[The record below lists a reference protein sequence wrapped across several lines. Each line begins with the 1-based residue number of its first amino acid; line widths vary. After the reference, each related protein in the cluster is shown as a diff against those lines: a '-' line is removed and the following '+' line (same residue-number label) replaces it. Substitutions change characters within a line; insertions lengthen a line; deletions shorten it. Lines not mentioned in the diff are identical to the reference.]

1 MRMTGPARDGLA
13 DPLDSID
20 LHEPVRY
27 ATGSQHGAWHRLRRE
42 CPVWPQPTKDGI
54 QVWSVTRY
62 RDVAAV
68 LMDDRSFSSAYGT
81 ILAVA
86 GGDSAGGR
94 TINLMDQ
101 PRHADVRLPTMRLMS
116 THAAR
121 HGAPRV
127 REHVRRLVADRFSA
141 GGELDVAE
149 LMLDLPMAAVGETIG
164 LPMSIWPD
172 LPRWA
177 MAGVAPD
184 DPHFAEGTPAET
196 LNKAHHRLIA
206 VFLDLIRHRRAHPG
220 DDVISALLR
229 LDFGGRPM
237 DDREVLLN
245 CYSFAMGAV
254 TTTAQVA
261 SHLILALAER
271 PEAWQRIRESPELIP
286 AAVEES
292 LRWASPTNHLLR
304 RVIKPAEVAGTRFE
318 PGELVAAWVASAN
331 RDEAVFHAPY
341 EFDPG
346 RSPNPHLA
354 FGVGAHRCIGAPP
367 AQVLIGLLLHEMHAR
382 LESFHLAGPVTHL
395 RSNFINGITSLPVNF
410 QPVVTRRAV
419 VTR

>member
-1 MRMTGPARDGLA
+1 MRMTGPASDALA

-20 LHEPVRY
+20 LSDPGRF
-27 ATGSQHGAWHRLRRE
+27 ATRAQHGAWHRLRRE
-42 CPVWPQPTKDGI
+42 SPVWRQLTKDGI

-68 LMDDRSFSSAYGT
+68 LIDDKSFSSAYGT

-101 PRHADVRLPTMRLMS
+101 PRHADVRLPSMRLMS

-121 HGAPRV
+121 HGASRV
-127 REHVRRLVADRFSA
+127 REHVRRLVSDCFD
-141 GGELDVAE
+141 GGGVIDVAG
-149 LMLDLPMAAVGETIG
+149 LMLHLPMAAVGETIG
-164 LPMSIWPD
+164 LPADIWAD

-196 LNKAHHRLIA
+196 LNKAHHRIIA
-206 VFLDLIRHRRAHPG
+206 VFSELIRHRRAYPG
-220 DDVISALLR
+220 DDVISVLLG
-229 LDFGGRPM
+229 LDVGGRPL
-237 DDREVLLN
+237 DDRELLLN

-261 SHLILALAER
+261 SHLVLALAER
-271 PEAWQRIRESPELIP
+271 PEAWRALRESPNLIP
-286 AAVEES
+286 TAVEES

-304 RVIKPAEVAGTRFE
+304 RTVKSVEVAGTRFE

-331 RDEAVFHAPY
+331 RDETVFADPY
-341 EFDPG
+341 EFNPR

-367 AQVLIGLLLHEMHAR
+367 AQVVIGLLLEEMLAR
-382 LESFHLAGPVTHL
+382 LESFHVVGPIAHL
-395 RSNFINGITSLPVNF
+395 RSNFINGITSLPVEF
-410 QPVVTRRAV
+410 EPVTTRRPVVIA
-419 VTR
+419 

>member
-1 MRMTGPARDGLA
+1 MRTTGPEEETEPA
-13 DPLDSID
+13 DID
-20 LHEPVRY
+20 LYDPDRY
-27 ATGSQHGAWHRLRRE
+27 ATGAQHGAWRRLRRTD
-42 CPVWPQPTKDGI
+42 PLWTQPTADGLPFR
-54 QVWSVTRY
+54 SVTRY

-68 LMDDRSFSSAYGT
+68 LMDDKNFSSAHGT

-86 GGDSAGGR
+86 RGDSAGGR

-121 HGAPRV
+121 EGAAQV
-127 REHVRRLVADRFSA
+127 RENVRAVVADAFDA
-141 GGELDVAE
+141 GGVVDVAD
-149 LMLDLPMAAVGETIG
+149 LLLHLPMAAVGQTIG
-164 LPMSIWPD
+164 LPRQMWRD

-184 DPHFAEGTPAET
+184 DPNYAEGSPAET

-206 VFLDLIRHRRAHPG
+206 TFTELIRQRRARPA
-220 DDVISALLR
+220 DDVISTLLE

-237 DDREVLLN
+237 DDRELVLN

-261 SHLILALAER
+261 SHLMLVLAER
-271 PEAWQRIRESPELIP
+271 PPVWKLLREAPELVP
-286 AAVEES
+286 GAVEEA

-304 RVIKPAEVAGTRFE
+304 KVIRPVEVAGTRLE

-331 RDEAVFHAPY
+331 RDDAVFADPY
-341 EFDPG
+341 EFDP
-346 RSPNPHLA
+346 RRTPNPHLA

-367 AQVLIGLLLHEMHAR
+367 AQVVIGILLAEMIDR
-382 LESFHLAGPVTHL
+382 LDGFEVAGPVTHL
-395 RSNFINGITSLPVNF
+395 RSNFINGITSLPMRLW
-410 QPVVTRRAV
+410 PRAS
-419 VTR
+419 

>member
-1 MRMTGPARDGLA
+1 
-13 DPLDSID
+13 
-20 LHEPVRY
+20 
-27 ATGSQHGAWHRLRRE
+27 
-42 CPVWPQPTKDGI
+42 
-54 QVWSVTRY
+54 
-62 RDVAAV
+62 
-68 LMDDRSFSSAYGT
+68 
-81 ILAVA
+81 
-86 GGDSAGGR
+86 
-94 TINLMDQ
+94 
-101 PRHADVRLPTMRLMS
+101 
-116 THAAR
+116 
-121 HGAPRV
+121 
-127 REHVRRLVADRFSA
+127 
-141 GGELDVAE
+141 
-149 LMLDLPMAAVGETIG
+149 MLDLPMAAVGETIG
-164 LPMSIWPD
+164 LPTSIWAD

-245 CYSFAMGAV
+245 CYSFAMGAI

-271 PEAWQRIRESPELIP
+271 PETWQRIRESPELIP

-304 RVIKPAEVAGTRFE
+304 RVIKPAEIAGTRFE

-331 RDEAVFHAPY
+331 RDEALFRAPY

-354 FGVGAHRCIGAPP
+354 FGVGPHRCIGAPP
-367 AQVLIGLLLHEMHAR
+367 AQVVIGLLLHEMLAR
-382 LESFHLAGPVTHL
+382 LESFHVAGPITHL

-410 QPVVTRRAV
+410 QPVATRRAV